1 MMTRSEEIRAL
12 RAGEPLPAETIIA
25 RRAAGIHA
33 IRRECIIRML
43 QSGVKAGTL
52 DIAWD
57 DTEESSLSE
66 KVTGL
71 VHRLIFRGRR
81 RVVGRFP
88 DLWRLCYPDDEELK
102 AEVDKEIERMV
113 DHARK
118 NAMEDLGKG
127 GQ

>member
-1 MMTRSEEIRAL
+1 MMTRSDEIRAL
-12 RAGEPLPAETIIA
+12 RAGEPLPAEIVIA

-57 DTEESSLSE
+57 DTEETTLSE

-71 VHRLIFRGRR
+71 VHRLVFRGRR

-88 DLWRLCYPDDEELK
+88 DLWRLCYPDDEEFK
-102 AEVDKEIERMV
+102 AEVDKEIEHMV
-113 DHARK
+113 DQARK
-118 NAMEDLGKG
+118 HAMEDLGKG
-127 GQ
+127 S